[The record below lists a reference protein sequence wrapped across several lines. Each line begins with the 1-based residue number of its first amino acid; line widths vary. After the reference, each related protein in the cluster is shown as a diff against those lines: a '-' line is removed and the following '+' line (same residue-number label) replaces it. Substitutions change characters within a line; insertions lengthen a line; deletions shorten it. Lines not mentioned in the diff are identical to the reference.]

1 MLSNIYALLI
11 SVVLTVATVVIHYEF
26 LVTRWPVRNQL
37 ISVRIGM
44 LRLLIAIFA
53 AHILEIILYA
63 VAFYLMHG
71 HLGLGTL
78 TGEMTGRSMDYFYF
92 SAVSYTTLGF
102 GDVLPAG
109 PIRIVTA
116 IESLNGLVL
125 IGWSTSYTYLAMQRF
140 SRAARRWHGETHPH
154 RIL

>member
-11 SVVLTVATVVIHYEF
+11 SVVLTFATVVIHYEF

-53 AHILEIILYA
+53 AHIIEIILYA

-78 TGEMTGRSMDYFYF
+78 TGEMTGRPRSMNRAWLRTH
-92 SAVSYTTLGF
+92 SWV
-102 GDVLPAG
+102 
-109 PIRIVTA
+109 A
-116 IESLNGLVL
+116 ITSGLRWRSV
-125 IGWSTSYTYLAMQRF
+125 
-140 SRAARRWHGETHPH
+140 AARLCLRCSQ
-154 RIL
+154 

>member
-11 SVVLTVATVVIHYEF
+11 SVVLTVLTVVIHYEF

-44 LRLLIAIFA
+44 LRLLVAIFA
-53 AHILEIILYA
+53 AHAIEIILYA
-63 VAFYLMHG
+63 IALYLMHG
-71 HLGLGTL
+71 HLGLGTI
-78 TGEMTGRSMDYFYF
+78 TGEISGAPMDYFYF

-102 GDVLPAG
+102 GDVLPQG
-109 PIRIVTA
+109 PIRLVVA
-116 IESLNGLVL
+116 VESLNGLVL

-140 SRAARRWHGETHPH
+140 SRAARRWHADTRPN

>member
-1 MLSNIYALLI
+1 MTSNLYALLI
-11 SVVLTVATVVIHYEF
+11 SILLTVATVVVHYEV
-26 LVTRWPVRNQL
+26 LTTRWPIRRQFT
-37 ISVRIGM
+37 SVRVGM
-44 LRLLIAIFA
+44 LRLLVGIFL
-53 AHILEIILYA
+53 AHLIEILLYA

-78 TGEMTGRSMDYFYF
+78 TGAITGRPMDYFYF

-140 SRAARRWHGETHPH
+140 SRAARRLHAGAHPN